1 MCLKPSIRILR
12 HDSQSGFSLIE
23 LLVTMFISG
32 VMMTLMTGF
41 FRANVAIRYDMSLQT
56 ETQQGLRALFD
67 MLSQELRQ
75 AGACLP
81 HQGQFIALDGE
92 NNGNQDSV
100 TLRIGRTDATTLRC
114 IKAGTSA
121 SVTNSATLP
130 FSAGDG
136 AQFENADLVYVTP
149 NGATGDFYRVLSN
162 TSSSVTI
169 NTADDFPAGTGVY
182 AIDERVYQIETI
194 NDRPVLTVQM
204 DGGAS
209 YPLVDGVQQLNVQY
223 WLESTTTPNTLEST
237 PQNLPADDSAWLRVR
252 KLTLSAKVEARKPSK
267 DGDVSTESGSIDIK
281 PRNLL

>member
-1 MCLKPSIRILR
+1 MCSKLSTLK
-12 HDSQSGFSLIE
+12 SQRNCQVGFSLIE

-41 FRANVAIRYDMSLQT
+41 FRANVATRYDMSLQT

-67 MLSQELRQ
+67 ILSQELRQ

-92 NNGNQDSV
+92 NNGDLDSV
-100 TLRIGRTDATTLRC
+100 TLRIGRTNETTLRC

-121 SVTNSATLP
+121 SVVNSATLP

-136 AQFENADLVYVTP
+136 SQFENADLVYVTP

-162 TSSSVTI
+162 TSSSVTLSE
-169 NTADDFPAGTGVY
+169 AGDFPAGTGVY

-194 NDRPVLTVQM
+194 NGRQVLTVQM
-204 DGGAS
+204 DGGSS
-209 YPLVDGVQQLNVQY
+209 YPLVDGVNQFNVQY
-223 WLESTTTPNTLEST
+223 WLESTITPDSLEST
-237 PQNLPADDSAWLRVR
+237 PQNIPADDSTWLRVR
-252 KLTLSAKVEARKPSK
+252 ELTITAQVAARRTNK
-267 DGDVSTESGSIDIK
+267 DGSVSTESGSINIK